1 MLERNVFV
9 SGHNVY
15 ASQEENAQNEDTLP
29 LDLLSADVMATMEN
43 YPADLSGRSGSW
55 LWRFAQPS
63 AEDGAALVPDAAK
76 AAAVHRGIIVRT

>member
-43 YPADLSGRSGSW
+43 YPADLSGRSGFLAVVVRSTIG
-55 LWRFAQPS
+55 RRRC
-63 AEDGAALVPDAAK
+63 GARA
-76 AAAVHRGIIVRT
+76 